1 MMSNTLQTDPQ
12 RIPAKKRKRKI
23 LLLVLCVLLLT
34 LVATGYCV
42 WYFRFPQFIYGLRKT
57 PVVLFLD
64 AETLIA
70 AYRTAPLASRNRFAE
85 TCHHY
90 QHGADDELAIR
101 LMLFGYRE
109 NEPIPEDLLL
119 YALDPKFRTTAL
131 LALKLIAEHM
141 ASDRSSAAVEWL
153 SSAAVDRLFEMAE
166 AGGYLHDETI
176 FMPVVLFE
184 LSWRDKERSRRA
196 VETVNDMFRD
206 EMEARRRKRAAEN
219 PEGAD
224 SQDPG
229 GDAISK
235 PFEPRFGF
243 SEEPDPR
250 GSYIY
255 FTRTAGHI
263 AAGDFYPN
271 SR

>member
-23 LLLVLCVLLLT
+23 LLLALCFLLPT
-34 LVATGYCV
+34 LVFAGCCI
-42 WYFRFPQFIYGLRKT
+42 WYFKFPQFIYGVCRT
-57 PVVLFLD
+57 PVINRLFD
-64 AETLIA
+64 GETLVA
-70 AYRTAPLASRNRFAE
+70 AYRSAPLASRNRFAE
-85 TCHHY
+85 TCHQY
-90 QHGADDELAIR
+90 QHGADDEMAIR

-109 NEPIPEDLLL
+109 NEPIPEELLL
-119 YALDPKFRTTAL
+119 YALDPKFRTTAS
-131 LALKLIAEHM
+131 LALKLIAENK
-141 ASDRSSAAVEWL
+141 AIVLSD
-153 SSAAVDRLFEMAE
+153 AAVDRLFEMAE

-176 FMPVVLFE
+176 LMPVVLFE

-206 EMEARRRKRAAEN
+206 EMEAARRRKRAAEN

-229 GDAISK
+229 DDAVSK
-235 PFEPRFGF
+235 PFEPWFGF

-250 GSYIY
+250 GSYIC
-255 FTRTAGHI
+255 FAKTAGHI
-263 AAGDFYPN
+263 AAGDFYPPEPQ
-271 SR
+271 SDEKK

>member
-1 MMSNTLQTDPQ
+1 MSNTLQTDPQ

-23 LLLVLCVLLLT
+23 LLLALCFLLPI
-34 LVATGYCV
+34 LVAIGCCI
-42 WYFRFPQFIYGLRKT
+42 WYFKFPQVIYGVCRT
-57 PVVLFLD
+57 PVINSLFD
-64 AETLIA
+64 DKTLIA
-70 AYRTAPLASRNRFAE
+70 AYRSAPLASRDRFAMA
-85 TCHHY
+85 CHRY
-90 QHGADDELAIR
+90 GAADEPAIR
-101 LMLFGYRE
+101 LMLLGYRE
-109 NEPIPEDLLL
+109 GERIPEALLL
-119 YALDPKFRTTAL
+119 YALDPKFRTTAP
-131 LALKLIAEHM
+131 LALKLIAENM

-166 AGGYLHDETI
+166 AGGHLHDDTYI
-176 FMPVVLFE
+176 MPVALFE

-235 PFEPRFGF
+235 PFEPWFGF

-255 FTRTAGHI
+255 FARTAGHI
-263 AAGDFYPN
+263 AAGDFYPPE
-271 SR
+271 